1 MVNGALSISSLTLS
15 DTGMFQCIAEN
26 RHGRV
31 FANAELKVI
40 GKELLVTKDIAT
52 HILKYI
58 ANLHLARLYKVCFV
72 LVQQCMHFVFLI
84 SSFQPHCQ
92 QTLALI
98 SLTTLFYAAFK
109 NS

>member
-15 DTGMFQCIAEN
+15 DTGMYQCIAEN

-40 GKELLVTKDIAT
+40 GKKSLLTKDIAT

-58 ANLHLARLYKVCFV
+58 AYMQLARLYKVCFV
-72 LVQQCMHFVFLI
+72 SQCCVALHACCFPHKLI
-84 SSFQPHCQ
+84 P
-92 QTLALI
+92 
-98 SLTTLFYAAFK
+98 TTLSA
-109 NS
+109 NTSTH